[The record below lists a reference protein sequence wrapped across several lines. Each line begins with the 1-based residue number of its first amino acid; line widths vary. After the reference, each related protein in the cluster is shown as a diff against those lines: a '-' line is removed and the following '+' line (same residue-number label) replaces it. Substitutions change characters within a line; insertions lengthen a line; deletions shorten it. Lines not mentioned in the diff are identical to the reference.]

1 MGRRPAP
8 MALERL
14 KAIIT
19 PWLGLG
25 GGRIGLINGGQL
37 ALPQRL
43 EQQLESND
51 PKGAPQVGF
60 SNS

>member
-1 MGRRPAP
+1 
-8 MALERL
+8 MA
-14 KAIIT
+14 ANS
-19 PWLGLG
+19 PF
-25 GGRIGLINGGQL
+25 
-37 ALPQRL
+37 PQRL